1 MSVTTGEG
9 EGRER
14 QGARWAQKTARSG
27 GSLHVILAA
36 LATNLAI
43 AAIKLAAFFLTRSS
57 AMLSEAAHSAVDS
70 IDQVLLVVGERRG
83 RRAPDD
89 SHPLGYGMEVYFWSF
104 IVALMVFTLGG
115 GAAIWEGVQRIRH
128 PTPLTRPWI
137 NYIVLAISG
146 ALDGTSFLVGLREF
160 RRISRGR
167 LTLMQFLEVSKDPPL
182 FATLIEDAAALIGL
196 ALATIG
202 VTASAYFGVAWA
214 DGAASVAI
222 GALLVISAGFIAN
235 ETRSLIAGEAAASAV
250 VDRARG
256 VVEADRRVVSI
267 DQFLTL
273 HLGPSRIL
281 VAATVHFMA
290 PLDRAEVETAVTDM
304 CAAIRGTDERI
315 HDVFIRA
322 MGGCET

>member
-1 MSVTTGEG
+1 MSVSTS
-9 EGRER
+9 ER
-14 QGARWAQKTARSG
+14 QPPRWAGRAARDG
-27 GSLHVILAA
+27 GSLRVILAA

-43 AAIKLAAFFLTRSS
+43 AVIKLAAFFLTRSS

-83 RRAPDD
+83 RREADET
-89 SHPLGYGMEVYFWSF
+89 HPLGYGMEVYFWSF

-115 GAAIWEGVQRIRH
+115 GAAIWEGVLRILH
-128 PTPLTRPWI
+128 PEPLIRPWI
-137 NYIVLAISG
+137 NYLVLAISG
-146 ALDGTSFLVGLREF
+146 LLDGTSFLVGLREF
-160 RRISRGR
+160 RRITRGR
-167 LTLMQFLEVSKDPPL
+167 LTLVQFLGVSKDPPL

-196 ALATIG
+196 VVATAGI
-202 VTASAYFGVAWA
+202 TASAYFGVVWA

-222 GALLVISAGFIAN
+222 GVLLVASAGFIAN
-235 ETRSLIAGEAAASAV
+235 ETRSLIAGESAAAV
-250 VDRARG
+250 VVQRARA
-256 VVEADRRVVSI
+256 VVEADHRVVRI
-267 DQFLTL
+267 DQFLTF

-281 VAATVHFMA
+281 VAATVHFIA
-290 PLDRAEVETAVTDM
+290 PLDRAEVETAVTNM